1 MSAVPTT
8 ADASPVRDADGPML
22 IKWIGAALALCA
34 VVAVAAV
41 LLWPDSAADKARD
54 DGQAV
59 GAAVQQ
65 LSTAESQADIDA
77 ALADLDS
84 AITDTRAHAGDAVA
98 DQMSAQADALASAAD
113 GAYGAATTDDA
124 WDQELYEAEFQWAT
138 DELVDNASDF
148 RAEGPEVHQAFWQG
162 VQDGIEG

>member
-8 ADASPVRDADGPML
+8 ADATPVRDDGSIL
-22 IKWIGAALALCA
+22 KLIGAALALCA

>member
-8 ADASPVRDADGPML
+8 ADAGSVCDDGSIL
-22 IKWIGAALALCA
+22 KWMGAALALCA
-34 VVAVAAV
+34 VIAVAAV
-41 LLWPDSAADKARD
+41 LLWADSAADKARD

-77 ALADLDS
+77 ALAGLDS
-84 AITDTRAHAGDAVA
+84 AITDTRAHAGNAVA
-98 DQMSAQADALASAAD
+98 DQMSAQADALAGAAD